1 MKNDGN
7 MLSPTTLNPAQ
18 IEVLNMMSFI
28 NTKSSWQH
36 LKDALSEYFA
46 KQLDEE
52 IDRMWQNGTLND
64 EKVESFRT
72 LHERT
77 PYRQ

>member
-1 MKNDGN
+1 

>member
-1 MKNDGN
+1 

-36 LKDALSEYFA
+36 LKDALSDYFA

-52 IDRMWQNGTLND
+52 IDRLWQNGTLND

>member
-1 MKNDGN
+1 MEN
-7 MLSPTTLNPAQ
+7 TTKFNSAQ
-18 IEVLNMMSFI
+18 IEVMNMMSFI
-28 NTKSSWQH
+28 NTKSSWQR
-36 LKDALSEYFA
+36 LKEALSDYFA
-46 KQLDEE
+46 KQLDDE
-52 IDRMWQNGTLND
+52 IDAMWQDGRLNE

>member
-1 MKNDGN
+1 ME
-7 MLSPTTLNPAQ
+7 TTTTFNSAQ

-28 NTKSSWQH
+28 NTKSSWQR

-46 KQLDEE
+46 KQLDDE
-52 IDRMWQNGTLND
+52 IDTMWRDGKLND
-64 EKVESFRT
+64 EKIESFRT